1 MANGDPITMGSLN
14 NKASAETELNVNI
27 TNLPA
32 FKARNSSGGGFGLV
46 GQSATGVQGIGSW
59 IGVEGTSHGAYG
71 MGVHGQ
77 NLQQEATG
85 VLGESDPSS
94 GTGVRGSGRTGVE
107 GVGTFDGGI
116 GVIGRVMESS
126 YRAAPTSHAGVVGM
140 GHFGVYALGEIGV
153 AGAGSRGGVWGY
165 SADDPLVGAGVV
177 GETLHG
183 LGVVAIA
190 DDVDGPNSGVALSV
204 QGPAAFST
212 AGFATVPAG
221 LSEVVIDV
229 TGVYRGDVVLATVQ
243 GPVDPSPS
251 SVYIVGAYA
260 LPGKI
265 VLTINQPAARDAVV
279 GYFVIR
285 VGVFPFTVGGV
296 FLATEPP
303 EAGEVGGR
311 LQGSSG
317 GSADTMPR
325 PESSARRAPRSRSE
339 DS

>member
-1 MANGDPITMGSLN
+1 MANGDPLTVGSLN
-14 NKASAETELNVNI
+14 NKASAETELEVNI

-32 FKARNSSGGGFGLV
+32 FKARNSSGGGLGLV
-46 GQSATGVQGIGSW
+46 GESATGVQGLGSW

-116 GVIGRVMESS
+116 GVIGRLKESG
-126 YRAAPTSHAGVVGM
+126 YRAPPISRTAGVVGIG
-140 GHFGVYALGEIGV
+140 GHFGVYGGSEIGV
-153 AGAGSRGGVWGY
+153 AGNGGRAGVWGY
-165 SADDPLVGAGVV
+165 AGEDPFIGAGVV

-183 LGVVAIA
+183 LGVAAIA
-190 DDVDGPNSGVALSV
+190 DDVVGPNSGVALSV

-212 AGFATVPAG
+212 AGFATIPAG
-221 LSEVVIDV
+221 VTDVAIDV
-229 TGVYRGDVVLATVQ
+229 TGVYRGDMVLATVQ
-243 GPVDPSPS
+243 GPFAPPVS
-251 SVYIVGAYA
+251 IAEAYA
-260 LPGKI
+260 LPGKV
-265 VLTINQPAARDAVV
+265 VLTINQSSVRDVVV

-296 FLATEPP
+296 SPATEPP

-311 LQGSSG
+311 LQDSSG

-325 PESSARRAPRSRSE
+325 PESSARRAPRSRFE